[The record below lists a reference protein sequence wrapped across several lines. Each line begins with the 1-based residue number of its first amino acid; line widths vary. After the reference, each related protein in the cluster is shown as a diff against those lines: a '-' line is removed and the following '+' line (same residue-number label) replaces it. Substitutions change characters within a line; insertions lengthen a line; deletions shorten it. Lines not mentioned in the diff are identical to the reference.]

1 MDKQQISRITI
12 NDYFD
17 KIFILNLKRR
27 PDRKA
32 KMIEKINKVGITN
45 YEFVEA
51 VDGLEEPVISIYR
64 HKSRFN
70 GFFEVPGAL
79 GILLSMLKIIMISK
93 NRNYNKIL
101 VLEDDAIFHKRFN
114 DIFTAKQ
121 SSIPD
126 WKLLYF
132 GTSMHNWRLKE
143 RNRRINSMG
152 FFNSEGEI
160 TGCFGLGIHSSIFD
174 ELIFLIKN
182 TNKALD
188 TGPMKIIN
196 AKYQKQV
203 VIFNP
208 YLIICETDDSN
219 LRESVSL
226 RETASVCNWN
236 LSDFL

>member
-1 MDKQQISRITI
+1 MDTKPKTLSI
-12 NDYFD
+12 NEYFD

-32 KMIEKINKVGITN
+32 KMIEKITKVGITN

-51 VDGLEEPVISIYR
+51 VDGLEEPCISYYR
-64 HKSRFN
+64 YKSQFN
-70 GFFEVPGAL
+70 GFFEPPGAM
-79 GILLSMLKIIMISK
+79 GILLTILKIITVSK
-93 NRNYNKIL
+93 NRGYGKIL
-101 VLEDDAIFHKRFN
+101 ILEDDAIFHKNFN
-114 DIFTAKQ
+114 MIFSEKQ
-121 SSIPD
+121 KHIPE

-143 RNRRINSMG
+143 RNHRINSAG

-160 TGCFGLGIHSSIFD
+160 TGCFGLGINSSVFD

-226 RETASVCNWN
+226 KETARLCNWN
-236 LSDFL
+236 LTDFL

>member
-1 MDKQQISRITI
+1 MTI
-12 NDYFD
+12 NEYFD

-32 KMIEKINKVGITN
+32 KMIEKTAIAGITN
-45 YEFVEA
+45 YEFIEA
-51 VDGLEEPVISIYR
+51 VDGSVEPIISIYL

-70 GFFEVPGAL
+70 GFFEPPGAL

-93 NRNYNKIL
+93 SRKYSKIL

-114 DIFTAKQ
+114 DVFTAKQ
-121 SSIPD
+121 PSIPD

-143 RNRRINSMG
+143 RSRRMNSVG

-196 AKYQKQV
+196 TKYQNQV

-208 YLIICETDDSN
+208 YLIICETSDSN

-226 RETASVCNWN
+226 RQTASLCNWN